1 MCHETSARLLSCCNG
16 PLLCAVQG
24 EEVAGDGEEVPAPAP
39 VEEAPLWSDA
49 DMTQL
54 MRVCPMAFRFATS
67 EPAQRLIAES
77 VG

>member
-1 MCHETSARLLSCCNG
+1 
-16 PLLCAVQG
+16 
-24 EEVAGDGEEVPAPAP
+24 VAGDGEEVPAPAP